1 MLSEPDNIILELDI
15 ILIQIVLQ
23 IMKYRFL
30 LTILLNK
37 KDK

>member
-1 MLSEPDNIILELDI
+1 MLSEPDHIILELDI

-37 KDK
+37 KGK